1 MSFWLPARFCLFI
14 IVLHQIVSSIF
25 VLMKTKGRKD
35 WGKVARFHQK
45 LSGRERTY
53 AEYREVCARSK
64 NQWKESKSSQ
74 EIRGALSH
82 NLSASE
88 ADEDR
93 GVMQC
98 CSEDEEFENE
108 CDEDEQ
114 CDDECRE
121 DALQRHV
128 TAEVGRAAMVT
139 RGRVQKFVRTL
150 ADHCDDAVSVAGAL
164 MSCCG
169 CGAEY
174 VLIRSIILLCAWMGI
189 CCDGIWICHV
199 LCCNDAKCEY
209 NIVKSLKYDK
219 IGIK

>member
-1 MSFWLPARFCLFI
+1 MPNTEKCVQEARTNERKANQ
-14 IVLHQIVSSIF
+14 VRKF
-25 VLMKTKGRKD
+25 V
-35 WGKVARFHQK
+35 
-45 LSGRERTY
+45 
-53 AEYREVCARSK
+53 
-64 NQWKESKSSQ
+64 
-74 EIRGALSH
+74 GALSH

-88 ADEDR
+88 ADGDR
-93 GVMQC
+93 GVMLC

-174 VLIRSIILLCAWMGI
+174 VLIRSIILLCA
-189 CCDGIWICHV
+189 
-199 LCCNDAKCEY
+199 
-209 NIVKSLKYDK
+209 
-219 IGIK
+219 